1 MGIVLV
7 VSLAEGQTRPAAIPP
22 ELTGRTVEQVRILGR
37 TRPLTAEL
45 LAQISNQVRTR
56 EGTRFDPLIV
66 EGDYQRVYGLRRF
79 SNVEARVEPTEAGVI
94 VIFEVTEQNTI
105 SEIRFVGNQAIDTQT
120 LQNAIGIKVGQS
132 VDPFRLALAREAI
145 QRLYQQKNFPH
156 TFVDVDER
164 EAAQSG
170 VVLFT
175 VVEGARVRVRGIK
188 VVGNRTF
195 SDARIRGQA
204 RTRAWFP
211 FFVPGTFDGEQL
223 EQDVASIRQFYE
235 ERGFFDVRVGRK
247 VVVGPDQKEVMIEFL
262 IEEGQRYVVDRV
274 SFRGN
279 ESIGDEQLL
288 AELNL
293 TPGRFYDRDL
303 VRRDIRQIIRAYSPL
318 GVIYDPSD
326 LSPDPDYLSIRE
338 ERLFRR
344 EAGKVEIVYNISE
357 GRSFLI
363 GEVKVRGNER
373 IQDKVFLREMRI
385 EPGGLYNAGEVQNAP
400 ARIRA
405 TGLVQNVTITPIV
418 PSQPPDGPLP
428 TRDLLVD
435 VTEGPTARL
444 LLGAGISS
452 NAGLLGNITYEQ
464 RNFDIGNVPSSFDEL
479 FSSRAF
485 TGAGQTFRI
494 QLEPGTQA
502 TRARVDF
509 VEPWIFDQPYSFGVS
524 GYIQQRRRL
533 DWSEYRVGGRTFLG
547 RRFGDVWSARLTLR
561 AEDVEVGDIRN
572 DALRAPE
579 VLLLEGHSTLITPGI
594 EVRRDTTDNPL
605 LPSRG
610 SVTVLAWEHSGLLG
624 GDFDYD
630 KFTLSWNRYFTI
642 YEDLLD
648 RRTTLSLRT
657 DAGYI
662 SGDAP
667 FFERFYG
674 GGIGSVRGFRY
685 RGISPRSG
693 IDEDPIGGD
702 FLVNGTLELNF
713 PIAGD
718 ALRGVLFTDAGT
730 VQRDFEFGTIRTS
743 VGFGFRLSL
752 PFFGQ
757 LPLAVDFGFP
767 ITKDDQDDIRI
778 FSFTLGNVP

>member
-1 MGIVLV
+1 
-7 VSLAEGQTRPAAIPP
+7 
-22 ELTGRTVEQVRILGR
+22 
-37 TRPLTAEL
+37 
-45 LAQISNQVRTR
+45 
-56 EGTRFDPLIV
+56 
-66 EGDYQRVYGLRRF
+66 
-79 SNVEARVEPTEAGVI
+79 
-94 VIFEVTEQNTI
+94 
-105 SEIRFVGNQAIDTQT
+105 
-120 LQNAIGIKVGQS
+120 
-132 VDPFRLALAREAI
+132 
-145 QRLYQQKNFPH
+145 
-156 TFVDVDER
+156 
-164 EAAQSG
+164 
-170 VVLFT
+170 
-175 VVEGARVRVRGIK
+175 
-188 VVGNRTF
+188 
-195 SDARIRGQA
+195 
-204 RTRAWFP
+204 
-211 FFVPGTFDGEQL
+211 
-223 EQDVASIRQFYE
+223 
-235 ERGFFDVRVGRK
+235 
-247 VVVGPDQKEVMIEFL
+247 
-262 IEEGQRYVVDRV
+262 
-274 SFRGN
+274 
-279 ESIGDEQLL
+279 
-288 AELNL
+288 
-293 TPGRFYDRDL
+293 
-303 VRRDIRQIIRAYSPL
+303 
-318 GVIYDPSD
+318 
-326 LSPDPDYLSIRE
+326 
-338 ERLFRR
+338 
-344 EAGKVEIVYNISE
+344 
-357 GRSFLI
+357 
-363 GEVKVRGNER
+363 
-373 IQDKVFLREMRI
+373 
-385 EPGGLYNAGEVQNAP
+385 
-400 ARIRA
+400 
-405 TGLVQNVTITPIV
+405 V

-494 QLEPGTQA
+494 QLEPGTQV

-579 VLLLEGHSTLITPGI
+579 VLLLEGHSTLITTGI